1 MIGGLPAN
9 GSTAKMILMATSE
22 FIAPAESLLGQLQRG
37 RGEGYR
43 QALNAPKIESHSVLL
58 ECITHDP
65 RLDSQ
70 VESRDEYYAC
80 IAVDTDFPLKPLADH
95 LRLHDDQSQG
105 SSSTTLAVTTLTEL
119 AKRNYKEARNILCN
133 YIGWGQWWN
142 WPLNDLTNI
151 SDEDLSRRIASA
163 IEQHFPSEDALDEAM
178 QSWPTRSFTQL
189 SEFSSRIQTST
200 GKALAKISSAS
211 RMNLGDLTA
220 LSPKEILDLVGK
232 DNYRQLDKRMANVVR
247 PNDTG
252 MLMEHLSLDKPF
264 STFVALAGLAKLA
277 PPSAF
282 SRLTELWAMIPEK
295 SDPAKPESNL
305 CRVVLR
311 QGLSRAILALPADVT
326 SPLARTWFFDQDSRK
341 HDLAEKLLQSHATQ
355 DDIPI
360 LREALRQMLADEEA
374 EWRCFL
380 IKAFFH
386 LPDIGIIPELV
397 DIFYRFR
404 FSTGR
409 GYAAEAIQVTSPDYF
424 RDTLALECLWDCEE
438 GTRALGAKFVS
449 VESDQ
454 ARKRLRHLANDAFES
469 NEVLS
474 ESKVRLSAYPPAG
487 VK

>member
-9 GSTAKMILMATSE
+9 GSTAKMILMATPA

-43 QALNAPKIESHSVLL
+43 QVLNAPKIESHSLLL
-58 ECITHDP
+58 ECITRDP

-70 VESRDEYYAC
+70 VESRDEYYAS
-80 IAVDTDFPLKPLADH
+80 IAVDIDLPLKPLADH
-95 LRLHDDQSQG
+95 LRLRDDQSQG

-119 AKRNYKEARNILCN
+119 AKRNYKEARTILCD

-151 SDEDLSRRIASA
+151 SDKDLSLGIARE
-163 IEQHFPSEDALDEAM
+163 IERHFPSDDALDEAM
-178 QSWPTRSFTQL
+178 QSWPTESFTQL
-189 SEFSSRIQTST
+189 SKFSSRIQIST
-200 GKALAKISSAS
+200 AKALAKISSIS
-211 RMNLGDLTA
+211 RKKLSDFST
-220 LSPKEILDLVGK
+220 LSPKEILDLVEK
-232 DNYRQLDKRMANVVR
+232 DNYRQLDKQMASIVR
-247 PNDTG
+247 PNDTD
-252 MLMEHLSLDKPF
+252 MLMEHLSLDRPF

-277 PPSAF
+277 PPSTF
-282 SRLTELWAMIPEK
+282 SRLMDLWAMLPEK
-295 SDPAKPESNL
+295 SDPAKPENNL

-311 QGLSRAILALPADVT
+311 QGLSRAILALPAHVT
-326 SPLARTWFFDQDSRK
+326 IPLARLWFFDQDCRK

-397 DIFYRFR
+397 DIFHRFR

-409 GYAAEAIQVTSPDYF
+409 AYAVEAIQVTSPDYF
-424 RDTLALECLWDCEE
+424 RDTLALECLWDCEQ
-438 GTRALGAKFVS
+438 GTRALGTKIVS
-449 VESDQ
+449 LESDSVLQ
-454 ARKRLRHLANDAFES
+454 RLRHLATDPFGS
-469 NEVLS
+469 NEVLI
-474 ESKVRLSAYPPAG
+474 EAKTRLGA
-487 VK
+487 

>member
-9 GSTAKMILMATSE
+9 GSTAKMILMATPA

-43 QALNAPKIESHSVLL
+43 QVLNAPKIESHSLLL
-58 ECITHDP
+58 ECITRDP

-70 VESRDEYYAC
+70 VESRDEYYAS
-80 IAVDTDFPLKPLADH
+80 IAVDIDLPLKPLADH
-95 LRLHDDQSQG
+95 LRLRDDQSQG

-119 AKRNYKEARNILCN
+119 AKRNYKEARTILCD

-151 SDEDLSRRIASA
+151 SDEDLSRRIARA

-178 QSWPTRSFTQL
+178 LSWPTESFTQL
-189 SEFSSRIQTST
+189 SEFSSRIQIST

-211 RMNLGDLTA
+211 RENLRDFRG
-220 LSPKEILDLVGK
+220 LSAKEILDLVDN
-232 DNYRQLDKRMANVVR
+232 DNYRQLDKQIANVVR
-247 PNDTG
+247 PSDTD

-264 STFVALAGLAKLA
+264 SSFVALAGLAKLA
-277 PPSAF
+277 PSSALG
-282 SRLTELWAMIPEK
+282 RLTDLWAMLPER
-295 SDPAKPESNL
+295 SYPAKPESNL

-311 QGLSRAILALPADVT
+311 QGLSRAILALPSDVT
-326 SPLARTWFFDQDSRK
+326 VPLARTWFFDPDSRK

-397 DIFYRFR
+397 DIFHGFR

-409 GYAAEAIQVTSPDYF
+409 AYAAEAIQVTSPDYF
-424 RDTLALECLWDCEE
+424 RDTLALECLWDCEQ
-438 GTRALGAKFVS
+438 GTRALGTKIVS
-449 VESDQ
+449 LESDHGCQ
-454 ARKRLRHLANDAFES
+454 RLRHMANDPFEA
-469 NEVLS
+469 NEVTT
-474 ESKVRLSAYPPAG
+474 EAKQRLVNRASS
-487 VK
+487 